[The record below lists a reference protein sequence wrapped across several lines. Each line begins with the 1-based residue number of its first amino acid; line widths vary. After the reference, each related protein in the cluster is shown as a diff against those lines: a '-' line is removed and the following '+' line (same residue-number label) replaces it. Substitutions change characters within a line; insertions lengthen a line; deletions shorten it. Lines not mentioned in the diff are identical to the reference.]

1 MKFRPDLPAS
11 AEQCTARSWD
21 WSTLDRRYLSCV
33 EERSNAGI
41 VVALVRAWFLCGRL
55 DWREED
61 KVIDPVAQIPRKSE
75 KGRAFFCCTEA
86 TPSEFRRTVAMV
98 LKSISSE
105 TLDIEDISQR
115 FKMSKQRDGMIIEK

>member
-1 MKFRPDLPAS
+1 VKFRPDLLAS

-75 KGRAFFCCTEA
+75 KG
-86 TPSEFRRTVAMV
+86 
-98 LKSISSE
+98 KSVFLLHGSDAVGISSNRRHG
-105 TLDIEDISQR
+105 IKKYIKRNSR
-115 FKMSKQRDGMIIEK
+115 Y